1 MHDIGPVQ
9 RLLIT
14 GAAGEVGRL
23 LRGEIRGLAVNTRLL
38 DLRQP
43 DTVEDEEVILGDVA
57 DLAVARRAIAGCD
70 ACVHLAAIPVE
81 APFDQILHANIQGT
95 WALFEAARL
104 EGCDRV
110 VFATT
115 NHVTGFY
122 PTTQR
127 IGPSDPVRPD
137 TYYGVSKVFGEALG
151 SLYHDK
157 FGLRVACIRIG
168 TAIPRPVDAR
178 HLSTWLSPGDLGR
191 LVTACLTSP
200 DLGFAIVYGA
210 SANRRGWWDL
220 EPGRKLG
227 YEPQDDAEVYVNDVE
242 PVAPDRFQGSD
253 AYTGPGS
260 TP

>member
-1 MHDIGPVQ
+1 MQ
-9 RLLIT
+9 QLLIT
-14 GAAGEVGRL
+14 GAAGEVGTL
-23 LRGEIRGLAVNTRLL
+23 LRGEIRGLAAKTRLL

-43 DTVEDEEVILGDVA
+43 DAVVDEEVMLGDVA
-57 DLAVARRAIAGCD
+57 DLSVARRAIAGCD

-104 EGCDRV
+104 EGCKRI

-127 IGPSDPVRPD
+127 IGPSHPVRPD
-137 TYYGVSKVFGEALG
+137 TYYAVSKVFGEALG

-157 FGLRVACIRIG
+157 FGLRVACLRIG
-168 TAIPRPVDAR
+168 TAIPRPVEER
-178 HLSTWLSPGDLGR
+178 HLSTWLSPGDMGR

-210 SANRRGWWDL
+210 SANHRGWWDL

-227 YEPQDDAEVYVNDVE
+227 YEPQDDAEVYANEVE
-242 PVAPDRFQGSD
+242 STGSSRFQGSD
-253 AYTGPGS
+253 AYTEPGS

>member
-1 MHDIGPVQ
+1 MR

-14 GAAGEVGRL
+14 GAAGEVGTL
-23 LRGEIRGLAVNTRLL
+23 LRPGIRGLAARTRLL

-43 DTVEDEEVILGDVA
+43 DAVEDEDVMLGNVA
-57 DLAVARRAIAGCD
+57 DLAVARRAMAGCD
-70 ACVHLAAIPVE
+70 ACVHLAAIPAE

-95 WALFEAARL
+95 WSLFEAARL
-104 EGCDRV
+104 EGCERI

-127 IGPSDPVRPD
+127 IGPSDSVRPD
-137 TYYGVSKVFGEALG
+137 TYYAVSKVFGEALG

-168 TAIPRPVDAR
+168 TAIPRPLDER

-220 EPGRKLG
+220 EPGRRLG
-227 YEPQDDAEVYVNDVE
+227 YEPRDDAEVYADAVE
-242 PVAPDRFQGSD
+242 RTVQSRFQGSD
-253 AYTGPGS
+253 AYTEPGS